1 MLVRVLVFA
10 GIVAAAAT
18 QVPSLLTM
26 QTATDES
33 PTPAIGTASAERQQ
47 VSTVSLPHGSM
58 LLPAGAG
65 GHYQGDFKING
76 RPVQGMIDTGAT
88 YVAINESTAR
98 RLGISGSELDYRYTT
113 QTANGTS
120 KVALVKLDRLE
131 IGTIRVRDVDAV
143 VAKDGALSTTLIGMS
158 FLKKLNSYGVEN
170 GSLRLTQ

>member
-10 GIVAAAAT
+10 GIIAAAAT
-18 QVPSLLTM
+18 QVPALLNM
-26 QTATDES
+26 QTASGES
-33 PTPAIGTASAERQQ
+33 PVPPIGTPPSGQQ
-47 VSTVSLPHGSM
+47 VSVVSLPHGSV

-88 YVAINESTAR
+88 YVAINESAAR
-98 RLGISGSELDYRYTT
+98 RLGISGNELDYRYTT

-131 IGTIRVRDVDAV
+131 IGSIRVRDVDAV
-143 VAKDGALSTTLIGMS
+143 VAKDSALSTTLIGMS

>member
-10 GIVAAAAT
+10 GIIAVAAT
-18 QVPSLLTM
+18 QVPSLLDM
-26 QTATDES
+26 QTATEES
-33 PTPAIGTASAERQQ
+33 PAPAVDTSSPTQQASL
-47 VSTVSLPHGSM
+47 VSLPHGSA

-76 RPVQGMIDTGAT
+76 RPVQGMVDTGAT

-98 RLGISGSELDYRYTT
+98 RLGISGNDLDYRYTT
-113 QTANGTS
+113 QTANGPS
-120 KVALVKLDRLE
+120 KVALVKLNRLE
-131 IGTIRVRDVDAV
+131 IGTIRVRDVEAV
-143 VAKDGALSTTLIGMS
+143 VAKDSALSTTLIGMS

>member
-10 GIVAAAAT
+10 GIIAVAAT
-18 QVPSLLTM
+18 QVPSLLNI
-26 QTATDES
+26 QIAIDENSAPMAIS
-33 PTPAIGTASAERQQ
+33 PPAGQQ
-47 VSTVSLPHGSM
+47 VSVVSLSHGSV

-98 RLGISGSELDYRYTT
+98 RLGISGSDLDYRYTT
-113 QTANGTS
+113 QTANGPS

-131 IGTIRVRDVDAV
+131 IGTIKVRDVDAV
-143 VAKDGALSTTLIGMS
+143 VSKDGALSTTLIGMS
-158 FLKKLNSYGVEN
+158 FLKKLKSYGAEN